1 MLKQQD
7 RDLCVEVSKELRE
20 KMIKAIDRCQYLEAS
35 RLGKLLDD
43 FCNFAGYLENKEE
56 VL

>member
-7 RDLCVEVSKELRE
+7 RDLCVAVSKELRE
-20 KMIKAIDRCQYLEAS
+20 KMINAIDRCQYLEAS